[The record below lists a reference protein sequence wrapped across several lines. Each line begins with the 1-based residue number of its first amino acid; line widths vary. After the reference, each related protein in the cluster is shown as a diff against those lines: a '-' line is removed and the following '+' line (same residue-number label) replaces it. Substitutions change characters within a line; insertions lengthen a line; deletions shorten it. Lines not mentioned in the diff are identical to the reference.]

1 MKLIRYFCVG
11 GAAASVDIALF
22 AAVVQFAGLPWFL
35 VAIFSFVL
43 ATLVN
48 YFLSIKYVF
57 DSGVRFRKRDEVVLV
72 FFASSLGLVANQ
84 GILWI
89 FIEVQGMHMI
99 LAKIV
104 ATGGVFFWNYAA
116 RRLFIFRVP

>member
-22 AAVVQFAGLPWFL
+22 AAMVQFAGLPWFL
-35 VAIFSFVL
+35 VAIFSFAV

-84 GILWI
+84 GILLI
-89 FIEVQGMHMI
+89 LIEVQGMHVI
-99 LAKIV
+99 LAKIF

-116 RRLFIFRVP
+116 RRLFIFRNP

>member
-1 MKLIRYFCVG
+1 VKLIRYFCVG
-11 GAAASVDIALF
+11 GVAASVDIALF

-35 VAIFSFVL
+35 VAISSFVL

-89 FIEVQGMHMI
+89 LIEVQGMHVI

-116 RRLFIFRVP
+116 RRLFIFRNH